1 MTSRPYKQGIDRFE
15 FGQVPSRL
23 EDWID
28 GDNPVRA
35 IDAYVD
41 TLDLAALGFDLTEPN
56 RTAAGQPA
64 YPPAGLLKLYLYGYI
79 NRLRSSRVLERE
91 CRRNLEVI
99 WLEQGFQFSHQT
111 IADFR
116 KRNAKALRRVHADFI
131 ALCKELKLLGGKRV
145 GVDGSHFNGNV
156 SDKSFRSLGSL
167 ARDIDKLEQQAA
179 KWLEDMDAADRED
192 IGTPSRDP
200 GLPAKLEK
208 LKALQALKKAKE
220 AELKALEE
228 SGETQRSAT
237 DPDARQLNKRGQK
250 TAGYNVQIVVDD
262 LHKLI
267 VADEVVQDGND
278 LNQLHPMLG
287 QAKIAMG
294 VDGMEGSGDKGY
306 FNIAQIA
313 ACERDGITVYVP
325 EPGKGG
331 RQRQEGRFVQGDFT
345 YEPET
350 DTYRCPDGRA
360 LHKSGEPRL
369 KGGSL
374 VQRYACSEAHCREC
388 PLKGRCITAKSDRRE
403 IHRNGHEAVL
413 ERHRKRMEANPGHS
427 RKRSALVEHPFGT
440 LKCRA
445 GWNHFLVRGLTKVRG
460 EWSLMALAYN
470 FTRVLNILGLQ
481 AFRDYCAQN
490 AACCA

>member
-1 MTSRPYKQGIDRFE
+1 LSRRYKQGIDRLE
-15 FGQVPSRL
+15 FGQLPSRL

-28 GDNPVRA
+28 DDNPVRA
-35 IDAYVD
+35 IDAYVG
-41 TLDLAALGFDLTEPN
+41 TLDLAALGFDLTAPN
-56 RTAAGQPA
+56 PTAAGQPP
-64 YPPAGLLKLYLYGYI
+64 YPPSALLKLYVYGYV
-79 NRLRSSRVLERE
+79 NRLRSSRALERE

-99 WLEQGFQFSHQT
+99 WLERGFRFSRQT

-116 KRNAKALRRVHADFI
+116 KRNALALRQVHADFI

-156 SDKSFRSLGSL
+156 SDKSFRSLKSL
-167 ARDIDKLEQQAA
+167 ARDIGKLEQRAA

-208 LKALQALKKAKE
+208 LKALQALKKAKGD
-220 AELKALEE
+220 ALKALEE

-262 LHKLI
+262 KHKLI

-278 LNQLHPMLG
+278 LNQLHPMLS

-294 VDGMEGSGDKGY
+294 VDDMEGMGDKGY

-313 ACERDGITVYVP
+313 ACERDGITVHVP
-325 EPGKGG
+325 EPDKGG

-350 DTYRCPDGRA
+350 DTCRCPADQV
-360 LHKSGEPRL
+360 LCKSGEPRL
-369 KGGSL
+369 KSGSL
-374 VQRYACSEAHCREC
+374 VQCYACSAAHCREC
-388 PLKGRCITAKSDRRE
+388 PLKEDCITAKSDRRE
-403 IHRNGHEAVL
+403 IHRSEHEAVL

-445 GWNHFLVRGLTKVRG
+445 GWNHFLVRGLKKVRG

-481 AFRDYCAQN
+481 AFGDFCAQH
-490 AACCA
+490 AASCA

>member
-1 MTSRPYKQGIDRFE
+1 
-15 FGQVPSRL
+15 
-23 EDWID
+23 
-28 GDNPVRA
+28 
-35 IDAYVD
+35 VD
-41 TLDLAALGFDLTEPN
+41 TLDLAALGFALTVPN
-56 RTAAGQPA
+56 PTAAGQPP
-64 YPPAGLLKLYLYGYI
+64 YPPSALLKLYVYGYV

-99 WLEQGFQFSHQT
+99 WLERGFQFSHQT

-116 KRNAKALRRVHADFI
+116 KRNAKALRQVHADFI
-131 ALCKELKLLGGKRV
+131 ALCKGLNLLGGKRV

-179 KWLEDMDAADRED
+179 KWLEDMDAADREEFD
-192 IGTPSRDP
+192 APSRDP

-250 TAGYNVQIVVDD
+250 TAGYNVQIVVDG

-278 LNQLHPMLG
+278 LNQLHPMLS

-294 VDGMEGSGDKGY
+294 VDDIEGMGDKGY

-313 ACERDGITVYVP
+313 ACERDGITVHVP
-325 EPGKGG
+325 EPDKGG
-331 RQRQEGRFVQGDFT
+331 RQRQEGRFVQGDFA
-345 YEPET
+345 YEAET
-350 DTYRCPDGRA
+350 DTYRCPAGQV
-360 LHKSGEPRL
+360 LCKSGEPRL
-369 KGGSL
+369 KGGSR
-374 VQRYACSEAHCREC
+374 VQCYACSAAHCREC
-388 PLKGRCITAKSDRRE
+388 PLKKDCITAKSDRRE
-403 IHRNGHEAVL
+403 IHRSEHEAVL

-427 RKRSALVEHPFGT
+427 RTRSALVEHPFGT

>member
-1 MTSRPYKQGIDRFE
+1 MKTWTR
-15 FGQVPSRL
+15 
-23 EDWID
+23 
-28 GDNPVRA
+28 
-35 IDAYVD
+35 
-41 TLDLAALGFDLTEPN
+41 
-56 RTAAGQPA
+56 RTAKTSGRPRA
-64 YPPAGLLKLYLYGYI
+64 
-79 NRLRSSRVLERE
+79 
-91 CRRNLEVI
+91 
-99 WLEQGFQFSHQT
+99 
-111 IADFR
+111 
-116 KRNAKALRRVHADFI
+116 
-131 ALCKELKLLGGKRV
+131 
-145 GVDGSHFNGNV
+145 
-156 SDKSFRSLGSL
+156 
-167 ARDIDKLEQQAA
+167 
-179 KWLEDMDAADRED
+179 
-192 IGTPSRDP
+192 TPD
-200 GLPAKLEK
+200 LPAKLEK

-331 RQRQEGRFVQGDFT
+331 RQRQEGRFVQGDFQ
-345 YEPET
+345 YDPET

>member
-156 SDKSFRSLGSL
+156 SDKSFRSLKSL

-278 LNQLHPMLG
+278 LNQLHPMLS

>member
-111 IADFR
+111 IANFR

-156 SDKSFRSLGSL
+156 SDKSFRSLKSL

-278 LNQLHPMLG
+278 LNQLHPMLS